1 MTYRTVEVELDHGR
15 VSAQQAEALPA
26 KARALLTI
34 LEARDPNTAVP
45 PSSPEAGLRRFLSQ
59 PDVPLTPEQFK
70 ASMSADFWEQ

>member
-15 VSAQQAEALPA
+15 VSAQPAEALPA

-34 LEARDPNTAVP
+34 LEASDPNAAAPTC
-45 PSSPEAGLRRFLSQ
+45 SPEAGLRRFLSQ
-59 PDVPLTPEQFK
+59 PDLPLTAEQFQ